1 MQQYIIFAQ
10 FHNCS
15 SLLLQDSVVHMEHLE
30 SLLKIMRRRKETS
43 VKETHLN
50 SVVNLKSFDLTEHV
64 PVKIRQDS
72 LVSGP
77 ASSPNPAA
85 MTSVQRRPPG
95 LPGVSGQSVASPAG
109 EAGARGRGQDLVRRQ
124 LLTQSSSREEVSCSH
139 LK

>member
-1 MQQYIIFAQ
+1 M
-10 FHNCS
+10 
-15 SLLLQDSVVHMEHLE
+15 VHMEHLE

-64 PVKIRQDS
+64 PVKIRQGS

-95 LPGVSGQSVASPAG
+95 LPGVSGQSAASPAG

-124 LLTQSSSREEVSCSH
+124 SLTQSSSREEVSCSH